1 MMTNER
7 FEYLE
12 QQGRDCFPEEVIE
25 LLAELRR
32 LRESRKRA
40 KSRKVRAE
48 AH

>member
-12 QQGRDCFPEEVIE
+12 QQGGDCFPEEVVE

-32 LRESRKRA
+32 LRESRKSA
-40 KSRKVRAE
+40 KSRKVQAE
-48 AH
+48 TH